1 MPLDSSSSVES
12 LLGCYP
18 KGAKAKVVRR
28 KLVSWGSVRVCVCP
42 QVLRDKLEV
51 VLTHRWSWALT
62 SEVPIIAGQSDIS
75 HLSMVCGMLE
85 PQNYV
90 EAAEVVWVGI
100 PREPEDFL
108 EKAVLAGHPKSLLD
122 FEVDPQV
129 SLLIDNL
136 LESQVRCPD
145 EGLNGLKHWSDRR
158 EQLEAAESEARKAWP
173 KHVAQVLGDKATVLL
188 DELLHR
194 FDFPDTRL
202 VKHMTQGFRLS
213 GWLCKTGVF
222 VPDPRPPSTT
232 LAAQLKTA
240 KVRNQATIA
249 KLATQAPDEVSKKSW
264 GDTQEEVARGLL
276 F

>member
-1 MPLDSSSSVES
+1 M
-12 LLGCYP
+12 LGCYP

-100 PREPEDFL
+100 PREPEDFF

-158 EQLEAAESEARKAWP
+158 EQLEAAESEA
-173 KHVAQVLGDKATVLL
+173 
-188 DELLHR
+188 
-194 FDFPDTRL
+194 
-202 VKHMTQGFRLS
+202 
-213 GWLCKTGVF
+213 KTGVF

-240 KVRNQATIA
+240 KVSNQATIA